1 MSSSPFPGRSLAA
14 YWKQSGGET
23 SPDLTSPAFSE
34 RASEVAFQQQPEN
47 GRERAGVE
55 MSLVNSGYHYIRS
68 GQGVE
73 HLFDLTLDP
82 YETGDVIA
90 SVAGQAKV
98 PMLRKMLLDVLSSQ
112 PGSSEV
118 EKAYLAGYR
127 SWLEELV
134 RAGPTHSLASGGGQ
148 SKSIGR

>member
-1 MSSSPFPGRSLAA
+1 
-14 YWKQSGGET
+14 
-23 SPDLTSPAFSE
+23 
-34 RASEVAFQQQPEN
+34 
-47 GRERAGVE
+47 
-55 MSLVNSGYHYIRS
+55 MSLVTPGYQYIRN

-73 HLFDLTLDP
+73 HLYDLSLDP
-82 YETGDVIA
+82 YEYGNVIH
-90 SVAGQAKV
+90 SPSGQAKL

-118 EKAYLAGYR
+118 ENAYLGGYR

-134 RAGPTHSLASGGGQ
+134 RAGPTQSLASGGVQ